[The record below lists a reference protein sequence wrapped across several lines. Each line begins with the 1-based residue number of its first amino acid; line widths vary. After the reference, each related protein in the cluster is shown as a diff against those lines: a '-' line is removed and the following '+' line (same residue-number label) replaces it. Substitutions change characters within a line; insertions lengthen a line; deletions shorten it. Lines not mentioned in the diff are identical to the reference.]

1 MCDVTDGSHHYC
13 HSESLDVGE
22 LIDRRCDNRKIGNCP
37 HVEDSH
43 ISHKGNRTSMKV
55 TMIDVRTGAER
66 RRADFGW
73 LDSRH
78 TFSLGDFCDPEHMD
92 FRRYG

>member
-1 MCDVTDGSHHYC
+1 
-13 HSESLDVGE
+13 
-22 LIDRRCDNRKIGNCP
+22 
-37 HVEDSH
+37 
-43 ISHKGNRTSMKV
+43 MKV